1 MNLLTNY
8 HTYYRDED
16 CMKVLSQ
23 KLLEIAKE
31 ITSEEKHDMNPLT
44 NNEENQYQN
53 SEKCHICENLF
64 SLIRKINITKN

>member
-1 MNLLTNY
+1 
-8 HTYYRDED
+8 
-16 CMKVLSQ
+16 MKVLSQ

-53 SEKCHICENLF
+53 SEMSYL
-64 SLIRKINITKN
+64 